1 MLTWIA
7 GTGENY
13 FEYYDMYRFV
23 QAMAKNTDLPPEF
36 TGSVKPP
43 DVVIQEVGSR
53 VLTYTL

>member
-1 MLTWIA
+1 
-7 GTGENY
+7 
-13 FEYYDMYRFV
+13 MYRFV